1 MKWLGGLGWE
11 CSGTQPSCEL
21 GTKTRNLD
29 SGQFHT
35 GLIIKGVNLSGLLA
49 WVPTYP
55 TRACETECSQVWTES
70 PLPTVLLQHTLDL
83 LSLFDLDRCL
93 WYRVFPAQLE
103 T

>member
-1 MKWLGGLGWE
+1 MKCFGGLCWE
-11 CSGTQPSCEL
+11 CSGAQPSCEL

-35 GLIIKGVNLSGLLA
+35 GHIIKGVKLSGLLA

-55 TRACETECSQVWTES
+55 TRASETECSQVWTAS
-70 PLPTVLLQHTLDL
+70 PLPTILHQHTLDL

-93 WYRVFPAQLE
+93 WYRVFPAQGE